1 MARKYSSTAATSALA
16 GSSQLSAAAT
26 SVPVTTVSNWPTTY
40 PFTIIID
47 PDTISE
53 EVCTVTGVTTLTL
66 TVSRGQDGTTG
77 KTHEVG
83 AVIKHGVSA
92 RDFSEP
98 QVHIDATTS
107 VHGITDT
114 AALVTLAGTQT
125 LSAKT
130 LTSPTIN
137 SATLS
142 GTVTNTANISGGTVN
157 PTTLQQG
164 SVAAVL
170 TNDARLSD
178 VRTPADNSVTSAKIV
193 NDSIV
198 DADINSAAAIGKT
211 KISGTA
217 VTLADT
223 STVTNTM
230 LAGSIANAKL
240 ANSSVTVGSTA
251 VALGATAAT
260 VSGLT
265 LTSPTVNSPTLT
277 SPTSTGTITFPAGS
291 GTLALTRFQAGE
303 SSLVA
308 TASTNANTI
317 AWTIPGG
324 AHTGALYG
332 IFTGLGGNS
341 RIWAGSLAYVS
352 GSATWNLQ
360 LLRADGGNLAS
371 GTTYV
376 FHYILIG
383 TA

>member
-26 SVPVTTVSNWPTTY
+26 TLPVTTVSNWPTTY

-66 TVSRGQDGTTG
+66 TVSRGQDGTTA

-98 QVHIDATTS
+98 QVHIDATTA

-114 AALVTLAGTQT
+114 AALVTLAGANVLTN
-125 LSAKT
+125 KT
-130 LTSPTIN
+130 LTTPIIAG
-137 SATLS
+137 ATLS
-142 GTVTNTANISGGTVN
+142 GTLTSTALISGGTVN
-157 PTTLQQG
+157 ATTLQQG

-178 VRTPADNSVTSAKIV
+178 TRTPADNSVTSAKIV

-198 DADINSAAAIGKT
+198 DADINSVAAIAKT

-217 VTLADT
+217 VTLADAA
-223 STVTNTM
+223 TVTNLM

-240 ANSSVTVGSTA
+240 VNASVTVGSTA

-265 LTSPTVNSPTLT
+265 LTSPTLT
-277 SPTSTGTITFPAGS
+277 SPTSTGTATFPAGS
-291 GTLALTRFQAGE
+291 GTMAITRLHAGT
-303 SSLVA
+303 SSFVA
-308 TASTNANTI
+308 SSTANANTFS
-317 AWTIPGG
+317 WTIPGG
-324 AHTGALYG
+324 AHTGSLYAV
-332 IFTGLGGNS
+332 FSGLGGNTRMFS
-341 RIWAGSLAYVS
+341 PASGEYTS
-352 GSATWNLQ
+352 GSTTWSIQCVVAN
-360 LLRADGGNLAS
+360 GGNLSS
-371 GTTYV
+371 GTTYN